1 MLNRVCGYCRDR
13 WLFLKRHLNIES
25 NPFARKAGAETGKSP
40 FNRNAEMNKSLHKG
54 DSFFNK
60 VEAAEAD
67 KSKRKYK
74 PILSR
79 HVPPLKTSRG
89 SIRQGQGQG
98 EERVW
103 STNHTLRPS
112 ATREEGDV

>member
-1 MLNRVCGYCRDR
+1 MVNDEQLSSMLNRVCGYCRDR

-74 PILSR
+74 PSYLAMCR
-79 HVPPLKTSRG
+79 F
-89 SIRQGQGQG
+89 
-98 EERVW
+98 
-103 STNHTLRPS
+103 
-112 ATREEGDV
+112 